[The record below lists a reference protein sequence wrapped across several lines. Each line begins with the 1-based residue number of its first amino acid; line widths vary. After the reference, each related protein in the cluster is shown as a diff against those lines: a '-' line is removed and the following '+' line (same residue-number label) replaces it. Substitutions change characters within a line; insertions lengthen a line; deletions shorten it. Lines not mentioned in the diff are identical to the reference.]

1 MRKIESIILAS
12 CYVFVVVAVV
22 RLCVALVQDQT
33 EFTLSGV
40 LSLGVLFLTFAA
52 LLFVAGHL
60 LYSEHVKSQA
70 KRRAKN
76 RTF

>member
-22 RLCVALVQDQT
+22 RLCVALVQDHK

-40 LSLGVLFLTFAA
+40 LSLGVLFLFFAA
-52 LLFVAGHL
+52 LLFIAGHL
-60 LYSEHVKSQA
+60 IYSEYVKSQS
-70 KRRAKN
+70 KRQAKN
-76 RTF
+76 KTF